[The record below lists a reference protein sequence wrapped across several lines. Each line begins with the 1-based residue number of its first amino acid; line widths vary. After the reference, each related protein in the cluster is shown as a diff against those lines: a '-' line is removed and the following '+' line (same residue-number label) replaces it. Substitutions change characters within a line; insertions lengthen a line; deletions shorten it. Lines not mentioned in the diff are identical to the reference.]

1 MRLDTELVMLLML
14 FREGMRCADLA
25 RGVARLR
32 SFSPS
37 GLAFLA
43 CFAIVGVCARS
54 PYAEV
59 GLRLNRRRYAESV
72 NSVEC

>member
-1 MRLDTELVMLLML
+1 MRLETEFVMLLML
-14 FREGMRCADLA
+14 SREGMVCADLA

-43 CFAIVGVCARS
+43 CFAIVSVFVCQDELAS
-54 PYAEV
+54 EPK
-59 GLRLNRRRYAESV
+59 
-72 NSVEC
+72 